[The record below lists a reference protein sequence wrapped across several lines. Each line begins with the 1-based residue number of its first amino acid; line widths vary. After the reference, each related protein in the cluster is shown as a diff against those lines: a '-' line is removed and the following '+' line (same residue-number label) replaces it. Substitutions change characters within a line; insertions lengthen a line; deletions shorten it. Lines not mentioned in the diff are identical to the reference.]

1 MQAARAVGIAATR
14 QWRDRPPDLQD
25 EPGVSRGSNRR
36 RQPWLAA
43 MMLIHAADLRESAER
58 LQAAHEREVAQD
70 LNNGYADTI
79 EGFYIAHG
87 MLKEHAVRLRRNT
100 STRTL
105 EAHRVGVFRTLTAQE
120 RGFRDR
126 IRMHSHILARSYET
140 CVACNFVF
148 PPVASLPA
156 IQLFLSRNS
165 KISINASSFPSLG
178 EQPGLFADGPLGQFM
193 TAVWWQA
200 GGGLEDMFTLLV
212 DLLPAISTY
221 ACALSDD
228 GELSEKPEHIQ
239 IVKFVDALSP
249 ACRAMLVANCKET
262 VLFLREQRLHILQ
275 QM

>member
-1 MQAARAVGIAATR
+1 MHAARAVGLAATR

-148 PPVASLPA
+148 PPVASRHTPPTFV
-156 IQLFLSRNS
+156 IH
-165 KISINASSFPSLG
+165 P
-178 EQPGLFADGPLGQFM
+178 PGTHAEPLERSPTHPGSGGWPH
-193 TAVWWQA
+193 VA
-200 GGGLEDMFTLLV
+200 G
-212 DLLPAISTY
+212 
-221 ACALSDD
+221 
-228 GELSEKPEHIQ
+228 
-239 IVKFVDALSP
+239 
-249 ACRAMLVANCKET
+249 R
-262 VLFLREQRLHILQ
+262 
-275 QM
+275 